1 MKRAL
6 PAAQR
11 DLQEE
16 ESMDNSYSAIMSR
29 KNDILK
35 TATGIDYKKFEIS
48 PIAFNYEGLMAS
60 PRYSLKDAQRILGE
74 TGVGNTPLV
83 ELKNITELVRSISPP
98 GKGGRIFVKD
108 EAANPSGSF
117 KDRRAGL
124 SIYHAVQLGYK
135 GVVAASSGN
144 YGAAVASQAAKRGLK
159 AVILQEVYDSR
170 KIGQPEILEKT
181 RACEAYG
188 AEVWQLTVGP
198 ELFYIMLRVLEETG
212 FFSASLYVPT
222 SILGIETLGYELAQ
236 QVLQQEGRYP
246 DMVVITHAGGGN
258 ITGTARGLKK
268 AGSHRTVIVGVSVD
282 LRGLHMASDFDFN
295 RKSFTT
301 GHTGFGIPFLTL
313 PDRTDVPRNCARG
326 LRYLDRY
333 VLISQGEV
341 FYTTELLAKLEGM
354 ERGPAGNTSL
364 AGAIAL
370 ARELDREQILVVQET
385 EYTSAGKL
393 PSSQLTFARE
403 NGIDVR
409 RGNPKENIPGKAIV
423 IPERVDQVE
432 VGDFDIARV
441 RYSYLENALRLA
453 KGYSPTDED
462 IQFLAEDSR
471 SSIDSVRETMKALN
485 TEKGRS

>member
-1 MKRAL
+1 MDTSY
-6 PAAQR
+6 AAV
-11 DLQEE
+11 
-16 ESMDNSYSAIMSR
+16 MSR
-29 KNDILK
+29 KNEILRRG
-35 TATGIDYKKFEIS
+35 TGIDYQKYAIS

-60 PRYSLKDAQRILGE
+60 PQYSLTDVRRILKE

-83 ELKNITELVRSISPP
+83 ELKNLTELVRSVSPS
-98 GKGGRIFVKD
+98 GKGCRIFIKD
-108 EAANPSGSF
+108 EASNPSGSF

-124 SIYHAVQLGYK
+124 SIHHAAKLGYK

-159 AVILQEVYDSR
+159 AIILQEVYDSH
-170 KIGQPEILEKT
+170 KVGQPEILEKT
-181 RACEAYG
+181 RTCEAYG

-198 ELFYIMLRVLEETG
+198 ELFYIMLRVLEDTS

-236 QVLQQEGRYP
+236 QALEQGGRFP

-268 AGSHRTVIVGVSVD
+268 AGCHHAGVVGVSVD

-370 ARELDREQILVVQET
+370 AKQMDREQILVVQET

-393 PSSQLTFARE
+393 PSSQLTFAKE
-403 NGIDVR
+403 NGIEVR
-409 RGNPKENIPGKAIV
+409 RGNPKENIPGKTIV
-423 IPERVDQVE
+423 IPESVDQVE
-432 VGDFDIARV
+432 VEDFDIEKI
-441 RYSYLENALRLA
+441 RYSYIENAMKTG
-453 KGYSPTDED
+453 KGYSPSEED
-462 IQFLAEDSR
+462 IQFLAEDSK
-471 SSIDSVRETMKALN
+471 STVPYVRETLRTLN
-485 TEKGRS
+485 GKK

>member
-1 MKRAL
+1 
-6 PAAQR
+6 
-11 DLQEE
+11 
-16 ESMDNSYSAIMSR
+16 MDNSYAAVMSR
-29 KNDILK
+29 KNEILRRG
-35 TATGIDYKKFEIS
+35 TGIDYQEYEIS
-48 PIAFNYEGLMAS
+48 RIAFNYEGLMDS
-60 PRYSLKDAQRILGE
+60 PRYSLVDAQRILKE
-74 TGVGNTPLV
+74 TGVGNTPFV
-83 ELKNITELVRSISPP
+83 ELKNLTNLVRSVSPP
-98 GKGGRIFVKD
+98 GKGCRIFIKD

-124 SIYHAVQLGYK
+124 SIHHAAKLGYK

-159 AVILQEVYDSR
+159 AIILQEVYDSR
-170 KIGQPEILEKT
+170 KVGQPEILEKT

-236 QVLQQEGRYP
+236 QALQQEGRFP

-268 AGSHRTVIVGVSVD
+268 AGCHQTVVVGVSVD

-333 VLISQGEV
+333 VLVSQGEV
-341 FYTTELLAKLEGM
+341 FYTTELLAKLEGI

-370 ARELDREQILVVQET
+370 AREMDQEQILVVQET

-393 PSSQLTFARE
+393 PSSQLTFAKE
-403 NGIDVR
+403 NGIEVR
-409 RGNPKENIPGKAIV
+409 QGNPKENIPGKTIV
-423 IPERVDQVE
+423 IPERVAQVE
-432 VGDFDIARV
+432 VEDFNIGRI
-441 RYSYLENALRLA
+441 RYSYIENALKMA
-453 KGYSPTDED
+453 KGYAPTEED
-462 IQFLAEDSR
+462 LQFLAEDSK
-471 SSIDSVRETMKALN
+471 STTAYVRETVRALN
-485 TEKGRS
+485 GKK